1 MFLFTTPTGRE
12 ASPVSSQQATPVV
25 DAIRQGAERTGAGF
39 DYLLST
45 AQRESAL
52 DPKAQARGSSAS
64 GLFQFVEQTWLG
76 MMKSEGGKAGLP
88 DYARAISTRSD
99 GTYMV
104 DDPSMRRAI
113 LDLRQDPA
121 VASVMAGALTQKNRE
136 MLTSELG
143 REPTGGE
150 LYVAHFLGAGGA
162 ADLVKTAASNPS
174 HPIASDFPE
183 AAAANRTIF
192 FDPQGRARG
201 AGEVYAMLT
210 RAQGA
215 PSAAPATT
223 PDRPVALALQDG
235 PAFHGLFQSG
245 ARTGPISDSVAKLWR
260 SSRPGA
266 GTQVAALSFFPN
278 SNGGSVRPA
287 DETPAA
293 DAPRQVVIPLPP
305 RRPESAPRSATPLD
319 LSAFMKARKV

>member
-1 MFLFTTPTGRE
+1 MFLFTTPTARDATPA
-12 ASPVSSQQATPVV
+12 ASPASTPVV
-25 DAIRQGAERTGAGF
+25 DAIRQGAERTGVGF

-104 DDPSMRRAI
+104 DAPSMRRAI

-136 MLTSELG
+136 MLSSELG
-143 REPTGGE
+143 REPTSGE

-162 ADLVKTAASNPS
+162 ADLVKAAAANPS
-174 HPIASDFPE
+174 RPIASDFPD

-201 AGEVYAMLT
+201 AGEIYALLT
-210 RAQGA
+210 RAQG
-215 PSAAPATT
+215 
-223 PDRPVALALQDG
+223 
-235 PAFHGLFQSG
+235 
-245 ARTGPISDSVAKLWR
+245 
-260 SSRPGA
+260 
-266 GTQVAALSFFPN
+266 
-278 SNGGSVRPA
+278 
-287 DETPAA
+287 TPAA
-293 DAPRQVVIPLPP
+293 APVVSP
-305 RRPESAPRSATPLD
+305 D
-319 LSAFMKARKV
+319 